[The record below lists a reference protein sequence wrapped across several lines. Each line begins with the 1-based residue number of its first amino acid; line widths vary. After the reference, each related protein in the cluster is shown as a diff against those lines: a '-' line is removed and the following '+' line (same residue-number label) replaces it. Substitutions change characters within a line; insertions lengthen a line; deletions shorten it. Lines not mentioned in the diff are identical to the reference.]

1 MPALLER
8 TSRLALDL
16 LFPPQCAICRASGSV
31 FCEYCV
37 AVLRLAEGPR
47 CERCWDDLKRGSLCH
62 HCTEA
67 PPAFTS
73 VRAPF
78 AFDDTSRQLV
88 HLLKYQGLTSL
99 AEPMGGLM
107 SGRLPEGRIDL
118 IVPVP
123 LHPRRQRS
131 RGYNQSLLLARQ
143 IARET
148 GIPLDP
154 RAARRVRPT
163 KPLAQSMDRHERR
176 TIVHGAFAAD
186 LTRVADRSI
195 LLVDDVV
202 TTGATLQA
210 CSLALLEAGA
220 SAIHAVAFVRA

>member
-31 FCEYCV
+31 LCEFCI

-47 CERCWDDLKRGSLCH
+47 CERCWDDLKRGALCT
-62 HCTEA
+62 HCIES
-67 PPAFTS
+67 PPSFAS

-78 AFDDTSRQLV
+78 SFDDTSRQLV
-88 HLLKYQGLTSL
+88 HLLKYDGLTSL
-99 AEPMGGLM
+99 AEPMAHLM
-107 SGRLPEGRIDL
+107 AAQIEPDSIDL

-148 GIPLDP
+148 DLPLDP
-154 RAARRVRPT
+154 PAARRVRAT

-186 LTRVADRSI
+186 AARVAGRSI

-210 CSLALLEAGA
+210 CSLACLEAGA
-220 SAIHAVAFVRA
+220 AAVHAVAFVRA